1 MWLAQREEAGLNRA
15 RGLSKDLTSS
25 YRGTGSC
32 WRIMGR
38 RVTESLFY
46 YYFLNFSIFY
56 FL

>member
-56 FL
+56 